1 MKISICAL
9 TGKYENTC
17 LEMRPSF
24 HPRLVNGQFDDPG
37 LFIPFLYEKEAILF
51 DLGDIQNLS
60 TRDILKIS
68 HVFVTHTHM
77 DHFIGFDRLVRLL
90 LGREKTLNL
99 YGPAGF
105 IKNVEGKLS
114 GYSWNLVT
122 NYQNRFVINVSE
134 IDENTKTTKQYR
146 CKDGFI
152 SKSNPSVDSF
162 NEILHQE
169 ASFAVSALILDHRIP
184 SLGLKITE
192 HFHVNIKRES
202 VLTMGLAIGP
212 WLSAF
217 KLALFNNQDPES
229 LFTIRDE
236 TENNVLASYKLGD
249 LANRIALIT
258 PGQKVAYI
266 VDSIYKKPYIEK
278 VIEFVSGVDHLYIE
292 AAFLDEHRDIAQEK
306 YHLTAGQAGTIAAR
320 AQVKQFTLFHFSPR
334 YSDQGHLL
342 EAEAKKAYDAA
353 ISTVGG

>member
-1 MKISICAL
+1 
-9 TGKYENTC
+9 
-17 LEMRPSF
+17 MRPSF
-24 HPRLVNGQFDDPG
+24 HPRLVNGPFDDPG
-37 LFIPFLYEKEAILF
+37 LFIPFLYEKRALLF

-114 GYSWNLVT
+114 GYAWNLVA

-134 IDENTKTTKQYR
+134 VDKNTVTTKQYR

-152 SKSNPSVDSF
+152 SKPNRSSNKF

-169 ASFAVSALILDHRIP
+169 PSFTVSAMILDHRIP
-184 SLGLKITE
+184 CLGLKITE
-192 HFHVNIKRES
+192 RFHVNIKRES
-202 VLTMGLAIGP
+202 VLSMGLDIGP
-212 WLSAF
+212 WLNDF
-217 KLALFNNQDPES
+217 KQALFNNQDPES
-229 LFTIRDE
+229 LFTIHGGPE
-236 TENNVLASYKLGD
+236 SNVSAGYKLGD
-249 LANRIALIT
+249 LADRIAIIS

-266 VDSIYKKPYIEK
+266 VDSVYRESSINE
-278 VIEFVSGVDHLYIE
+278 VIRFVSGVDHLYVE
-292 AAFLDEHRDIAQEK
+292 AAFLDEHRDIAREK
-306 YHLTAGQAGTIAAR
+306 YHLTALQAGNIAAR
-320 AQVKQFTLFHFSPR
+320 ARVKQFTLFHFSPR
-334 YSDQGHLL
+334 YTDQGHLL
-342 EAEAKKAYDAA
+342 EAEAKKAYDAM
-353 ISTVGG
+353 ISSEDNEAR